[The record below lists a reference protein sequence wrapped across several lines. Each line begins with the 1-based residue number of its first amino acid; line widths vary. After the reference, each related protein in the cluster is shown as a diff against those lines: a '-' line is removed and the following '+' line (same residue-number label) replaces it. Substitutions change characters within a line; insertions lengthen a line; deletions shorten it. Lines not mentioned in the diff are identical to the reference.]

1 MTLSP
6 SLANNAWLTFSPLM
20 NSTFSRQPFTVNSR
34 TYTPPAR
41 PVVGICFDGSSDEY
55 LNAALVRGMM
65 PVLTN
70 MIVTGFRGLARGA
83 LPSFTNVNNSSLITG
98 VPPSIHGIS
107 GNFFYD
113 TASGKEVMMNSAK
126 YLRAEMIPAEAAKA
140 GRKVAVITAKDKLR
154 EILGHDLKGIAFSAE
169 KAGEAKLESHGIENV
184 ETLVGRVAPAIYSA
198 EISLYV
204 FQAGVALLE
213 NKAADFLYLST
224 TDYMQHAYAPDQ
236 PEALAFYRD
245 IDREL
250 GNLLELGAVIGLT
263 ADHGMNAKQ
272 KANGEP
278 NVLYLESMLEQKFGA
293 GFRVILPITDP
304 YVAHHGALGSFAC
317 VHDGA
322 GQQREEVGHWLAQ
335 QTGITEVYDRASA
348 ARQLE
353 LPEDRIGDWVVLSG
367 RDVVIGRT
375 PAYHDLKALH
385 GGLRSHGGRYEEMVP
400 FIFSHPLNETYVA
413 RAAGDP
419 RNFDLFDFLM
429 NGTNL

>member
-1 MTLSP
+1 MKS
-6 SLANNAWLTFSPLM
+6 AFSTQ
-20 NSTFSRQPFTVNSR
+20 SFTVNGR

-41 PVVGICFDGSSDEY
+41 PVVAICLDGSSDEY
-55 LNAALVRGMM
+55 LNAALVRGLM
-65 PVLTN
+65 PNLQK
-70 MIVTGFRGLARGA
+70 MILNGFRGLARGA
-83 LPSFTNVNNSSLITG
+83 LPSFTNVNNASLITG
-98 VPPSIHGIS
+98 VLPSVHGIS

-113 TASGKEVMMNSAK
+113 TASGQEVMMNSAK
-126 YLRAEMIPAEAAKA
+126 YLRADTIPSVASPA
-140 GRKVAVITAKDKLR
+140 GRRVAMITAKEKLR
-154 EILGHDLKGIAFSAE
+154 EILGHGLKGIAFSAE
-169 KAGEAKLESHGIENV
+169 KAADARCETHGIEGV
-184 ETLVGRVAPAIYSA
+184 ENMVGRPAPPIYSA

-204 FQAGVALLE
+204 LQAGVALLRQ
-213 NKAADFLYLST
+213 NAADFLYLST
-224 TDYMQHAYAPDQ
+224 TDYMQHAYGPDR
-236 PEALAFYRD
+236 PEALAFYHE
-245 IDREL
+245 IDQEL
-250 GNLLELGAVIGLT
+250 GHLLELDAVIGLT

-278 NVLYLESMLEQKFGA
+278 NVLYLETMLDAQFGR

-317 VHDGA
+317 VYDGVGKNGDEVGRWLA
-322 GQQREEVGHWLAQ
+322 GQP
-335 QTGITEVYDRASA
+335 GITEVYDRANA
-348 ARQLE
+348 DRHLE

-400 FIFSHPLNETYVA
+400 FIISHPLKETYAA

-429 NGTNL
+429 NGTIT